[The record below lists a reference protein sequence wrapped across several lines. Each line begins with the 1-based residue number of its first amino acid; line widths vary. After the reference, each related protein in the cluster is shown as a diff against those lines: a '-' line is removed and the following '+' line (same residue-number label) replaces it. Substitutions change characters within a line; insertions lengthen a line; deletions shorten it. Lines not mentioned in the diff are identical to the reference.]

1 MSLFGPR
8 SDPVRE
14 MYDPERADFNLRF
27 LLRQFFFSSLSPS
40 SLWDGSGVF
49 IGRAAI
55 SNKPN
60 ELLTN

>member
-27 LLRQFFFSSLSPS
+27 LLRQFFFLLSLA
-40 SLWDGSGVF
+40 VF
-49 IGRAAI
+49 FMGR
-55 SNKPN
+55 
-60 ELLTN
+60 